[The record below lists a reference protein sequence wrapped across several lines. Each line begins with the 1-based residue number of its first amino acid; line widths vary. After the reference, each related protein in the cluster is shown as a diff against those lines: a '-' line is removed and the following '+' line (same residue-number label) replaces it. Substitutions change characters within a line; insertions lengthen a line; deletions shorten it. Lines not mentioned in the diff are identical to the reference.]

1 MANFSG
7 WLIATLKRWLIYI
20 IGGVVILAILGVG
33 AFYMAAPYL
42 NSFVKDEMTKHG
54 VKAEQSEVTV
64 AGNVNLKNVTLPVPD
79 GVSLKI
85 GAVSGRPP
93 VGFVPGSFTIYDI
106 DLKRDNIHV
115 VVPEM
120 TLNGITLKDKDTSI
134 ASNVLQALLRVGI
147 SSVNAPDIEVSLS
160 NPQGETEKLDIKGF
174 WLSSLK
180 AGNIGSVGIAGMST
194 NVGLPNSNTSELNN
208 LRLIGKS
215 NALQASD
222 IDLAYTYGILAGKV
236 KPDKIGRTIFG
247 PVELGDIA
255 IDVFEGTNRNAHFS
269 LNKFKTE
276 GLKMRPMEAVP
287 EDLARAYLEAK
298 KSGDEKGEK
307 AARNELLIT
316 LVSAITAIDAE
327 VEKADIDLPTVKASL
342 NSFQLQPREWKQAVP
357 ESLLVKLDGFSLN
370 TSEMP
375 QKSFELF
382 RNMGFNTLDLSGKL
396 DFSYNSGRQTL
407 SLNDLSFNADGIGS
421 GEMSATIINAG
432 SELFSGD
439 KQAMLDAANQIGIT
453 KADMR
458 YSDFGFIDKLF
469 TYLAQNLND
478 NKHDLKKELYDDFYV
493 VMTKS
498 PAMLLKDHEEAQ
510 KISSAFGAFA
520 KKPGTLKI
528 SIKAKDD
535 KGLTATD
542 LETALQNDLS
552 GALNKVDLVVKNE
565 N

>member
-1 MANFSG
+1 MANFGG

-20 IGGVVILAILGVG
+20 IGGVVILAILAVG

-42 NSFVKDEMTKHG
+42 NSFVKDEMVKHG
-54 VKAEQSEVTV
+54 VKADQSEVTV
-64 AGNVNLKNVTLPVPD
+64 AGNVNLKNVTLPVPE

-85 GAVSGRPP
+85 GAISGRPP
-93 VGFVPGSFTIYDI
+93 VGFVPGSFTIYNI
-106 DLKRDNIHV
+106 DLKRDNIHIE
-115 VVPEM
+115 VPEV

-134 ASNVLQALLRVGI
+134 ESNVLQALMRVDV
-147 SSVNAPDIEVSLS
+147 SSVNAPNIEVSLD
-160 NPQGETEKLDIKGF
+160 NPNGETEKLNVKGF

-180 AGNIGSVGIAGMST
+180 GGNIGSVGIEGMST
-194 NVGLPNSNTSELNN
+194 NVGLKNSDTNSTNG

-215 NALQASD
+215 NAMQADD
-222 IDLAYTYGILAGKV
+222 IDVGYAYSILAGKI
-236 KPDKIGRTIFG
+236 KPDKVGRTVFG

-269 LNKFKTE
+269 LDKFKTN
-276 GLKMRPMEAVP
+276 GLKMHPMEAVP
-287 EDLARAYLEAK
+287 ETLARAYLEAK
-298 KSGDEKGEK
+298 KSGDEKNEK
-307 AARNELLIT
+307 AARNALVVT
-316 LVSAITAIDAE
+316 LVSAITAIDAQ
-327 VEKADIDLPTVKASL
+327 VEKADIDLPKIKASL
-342 NSFQLQPREWKQAVP
+342 NSFQLLPREWNQPVP
-357 ESLLVKLDGFSLN
+357 ESLLVSLDGFSLN

-375 QKSFELF
+375 QKDFEMLK
-382 RNMGFNTLDLSGKL
+382 NMGFNTLDLSGKI
-396 DFSYNSGRQTL
+396 DFSYNSSRKIL
-407 SLNDLSFNADGIGS
+407 SLNDLSFTANGIGS
-421 GEMSATIINAG
+421 GQMSATIINAG
-432 SELFSGD
+432 SALFSGD
-439 KQAMLDAANQIGIT
+439 KEAAFDAANQIGIT

-478 NKHDLKKELYDDFYV
+478 SKHDLKQELYEDFYV

-528 SIKAKDD
+528 SLEAKDNQ
-535 KGLTATD
+535 GLTATD
-542 LETALQNDLS
+542 LETALQNDLAT
-552 GALNKVDLVVKNE
+552 ALNKVNLTVKNE

>member
-1 MANFSG
+1 MANFGG

-20 IGGVVILAILGVG
+20 IGGVVILAILAVG

-42 NSFVKDEMTKHG
+42 NSFVKDEMVKHG
-54 VKAEQSEVTV
+54 VKADQSEVTV
-64 AGNVNLKNVTLPVPD
+64 AGNVNLKNVTLPVPE

-85 GAVSGRPP
+85 GAISGRPP
-93 VGFVPGSFTIYDI
+93 VGFVPGSFTIYNI
-106 DLKRDNIHV
+106 DLKRDNIHIE
-115 VVPEM
+115 VPEV

-134 ASNVLQALLRVGI
+134 ESNVLQALMRVDV
-147 SSVNAPDIEVSLS
+147 SSVNAPNIEVSLD
-160 NPQGETEKLDIKGF
+160 NPNGETEKLNVKGF

-180 AGNIGSVGIAGMST
+180 GGNIGSVGIEGMTT
-194 NVGLPNSNTSELNN
+194 NVGLKNSDTNSTNG

-215 NALQASD
+215 NAMRADD
-222 IDLAYTYGILAGKV
+222 IDVGYAYSILAGKI
-236 KPDKIGRTIFG
+236 KPDKVGRTIFG

-269 LNKFKTE
+269 LDKFKTN
-276 GLKMRPMEAVP
+276 GLKMHPMEAVP
-287 EDLARAYLEAK
+287 ENLARAYLEAK
-298 KSGDEKGEK
+298 KSGDKKNEK
-307 AARNELLIT
+307 AARNALVVT
-316 LVSAITAIDAE
+316 LVSAITAIDAQ
-327 VEKADIDLPTVKASL
+327 VEKADIDLPKIKASL
-342 NSFQLQPREWKQAVP
+342 NSFQLLPREWNQPVP
-357 ESLLVKLDGFSLN
+357 ESLLVSLDGFSLN

-375 QKSFELF
+375 QKDFEMLK
-382 RNMGFNTLDLSGKL
+382 NMGFNTLDLSGKI
-396 DFSYNSGRQTL
+396 DFSYNSSRKIL
-407 SLNDLSFNADGIGS
+407 SLNDLSFTANGIGS
-421 GEMSATIINAG
+421 GQMSATIINAG
-432 SELFSGD
+432 SALFSGD
-439 KQAMLDAANQIGIT
+439 KEAALDAANQIGIT

-478 NKHDLKKELYDDFYV
+478 SKHDLKQELYEDFYV

-528 SIKAKDD
+528 SLEAKDNQ
-535 KGLTATD
+535 GLTATD
-542 LETALQNDLS
+542 LETALQNDLAT
-552 GALNKVDLVVKNE
+552 ALNKVNLTVKNE

>member
-1 MANFSG
+1 MANFGG

-20 IGGVVILAILGVG
+20 IGGVVILAILAVG

-42 NSFVKDEMTKHG
+42 NSFVKDEMVKHG
-54 VKAEQSEVTV
+54 VKADQSEVTV
-64 AGNVNLKNVTLPVPD
+64 AGNVNLKNVTLPVPE

-85 GAVSGRPP
+85 GAISGRPP
-93 VGFVPGSFTIYDI
+93 VGFVPGSFTIYNI
-106 DLKRDNIHV
+106 DLKRDNIHIE
-115 VVPEM
+115 VPEV

-134 ASNVLQALLRVGI
+134 ESNVLQALMRVDV
-147 SSVNAPDIEVSLS
+147 SSVNAPNIEVSLD
-160 NPQGETEKLDIKGF
+160 NPNGETEKLNVKGF

-180 AGNIGSVGIAGMST
+180 GGNIGSVGIEGMST
-194 NVGLPNSNTSELNN
+194 NVGLKNSDTNSTNG

-215 NALQASD
+215 NAMQADD
-222 IDLAYTYGILAGKV
+222 IDVGYAYSILAGKI
-236 KPDKIGRTIFG
+236 KPDKVGRTVFG

-269 LNKFKTE
+269 LDKFKTN
-276 GLKMRPMEAVP
+276 GLKMHPMEAVP
-287 EDLARAYLEAK
+287 ETLARAYLEAK
-298 KSGDEKGEK
+298 KSGDEKNEK
-307 AARNELLIT
+307 AARNALVVT
-316 LVSAITAIDAE
+316 LVSAITAIDAQ
-327 VEKADIDLPTVKASL
+327 VEKADIDLPKIKASL
-342 NSFQLQPREWKQAVP
+342 NSFQLLPREWNQPVP
-357 ESLLVKLDGFSLN
+357 ESLLVSLDGFSLN

-375 QKSFELF
+375 QKDFEMLK
-382 RNMGFNTLDLSGKL
+382 NMGFNTLDLSGKI
-396 DFSYNSGRQTL
+396 DFSYNSNRKIL
-407 SLNDLSFNADGIGS
+407 SLNDLSFTANGIGS
-421 GEMSATIINAG
+421 GQMSATIINAG
-432 SELFSGD
+432 SALFSGD
-439 KQAMLDAANQIGIT
+439 KEAALDAANQIGIT

-478 NKHDLKKELYDDFYV
+478 SKHDLKQELYEDFYV

-528 SIKAKDD
+528 SLEAKDNQ
-535 KGLTATD
+535 GLTATD
-542 LETALQNDLS
+542 LETALQNDLAT
-552 GALNKVDLVVKNE
+552 ALNKVNLTVKNE

>member
-120 TLNGITLKDKDTSI
+120 TLNGITLKEKDTSI

-439 KQAMLDAANQIGIT
+439 KQAMLDAANKIGIT

-469 TYLAQNLND
+469 TYLARNLND

-542 LETALQNDLS
+542 LETALQNDLA

>member
-1 MANFSG
+1 MANFGG

-20 IGGVVILAILGVG
+20 IGGVVILAILAVG

-42 NSFVKDEMTKHG
+42 NSFVKDEMVKHG
-54 VKAEQSEVTV
+54 VKADQSEVTV
-64 AGNVNLKNVTLPVPD
+64 AGNVNLKNVTFPVPE

-85 GAVSGRPP
+85 GAISGRPP
-93 VGFVPGSFTIYDI
+93 VGFVPGSFTIYNI

-115 VVPEM
+115 EVPEV

-134 ASNVLQALLRVGI
+134 ESNVLQALMRVDV
-147 SSVNAPDIEVSLS
+147 SSVSAPNIEVSLD
-160 NPQGETEKLDIKGF
+160 NPNGETEKLNVKGF

-180 AGNIGSVGIAGMST
+180 GGNIGSVGIEGMST
-194 NVGLPNSNTSELNN
+194 NVGLKNSDTNSTNG

-215 NALQASD
+215 NAMRADD
-222 IDLAYTYGILAGKV
+222 IDVGYAYSILAGKI
-236 KPDKIGRTIFG
+236 KPDKVGRTVFG

-269 LNKFKTE
+269 LDKFKTN
-276 GLKMRPMEAVP
+276 GLKMHPMEAVP
-287 EDLARAYLEAK
+287 ENLARAYLEAK
-298 KSGDEKGEK
+298 KSGDEKNEK
-307 AARNELLIT
+307 AARNALVVT
-316 LVSAITAIDAE
+316 LVSAITAIDAQ
-327 VEKADIDLPTVKASL
+327 VEKADIDLPKIKASL
-342 NSFQLQPREWKQAVP
+342 NSFQLLPREWNQPVP
-357 ESLLVKLDGFSLN
+357 ESLLVSLDGFSLN

-375 QKSFELF
+375 QKDFEMLK
-382 RNMGFNTLDLSGKL
+382 NMGFNTLDLSGKI
-396 DFSYNSGRQTL
+396 DFSYNSSRKIL
-407 SLNDLSFNADGIGS
+407 SLNDLSFTANGIGS
-421 GEMSATIINAG
+421 GQMSATIINAG
-432 SELFSGD
+432 SALFSGD
-439 KQAMLDAANQIGIT
+439 KEAALDAANQIGIT

-478 NKHDLKKELYDDFYV
+478 SKHDLKQELYEDFYV

-528 SIKAKDD
+528 SLEAKDNQ
-535 KGLTATD
+535 GLTATD
-542 LETALQNDLS
+542 LETALQNDLAT
-552 GALNKVDLVVKNE
+552 ALNKVNLTVKNE

>member
-1 MANFSG
+1 MANFGG

-20 IGGVVILAILGVG
+20 IGGVVILAILAVG

-42 NSFVKDEMTKHG
+42 NSFVKDEMVKHG
-54 VKAEQSEVTV
+54 VKADQSEVTV
-64 AGNVNLKNVTLPVPD
+64 AGNVNLKNVTLPVPE

-85 GAVSGRPP
+85 GAISGRPP
-93 VGFVPGSFTIYDI
+93 VGFVPGSFTIYNI
-106 DLKRDNIHV
+106 DLKRDNIHIE
-115 VVPEM
+115 VPEV

-134 ASNVLQALLRVGI
+134 ESNVLQALMRVDV
-147 SSVNAPDIEVSLS
+147 SSVNAPNIEVSLD
-160 NPQGETEKLDIKGF
+160 NPNGETEKLNVKGF

-180 AGNIGSVGIAGMST
+180 GGNIGSVGIEGMTT
-194 NVGLPNSNTSELNN
+194 NVGLKNSDTNSTNG

-215 NALQASD
+215 NAMRAD
-222 IDLAYTYGILAGKV
+222 DVDVGYAYSILAGKI
-236 KPDKIGRTIFG
+236 KPDKVGRTVFG

-269 LNKFKTE
+269 LDKFKTN
-276 GLKMRPMEAVP
+276 GLKMHPMEAVP
-287 EDLARAYLEAK
+287 ENLARAYLEAK
-298 KSGDEKGEK
+298 KSGDEKNEK
-307 AARNELLIT
+307 AARNALVVT
-316 LVSAITAIDAE
+316 LVSAITAIDAQ
-327 VEKADIDLPTVKASL
+327 VEKADIDLPKIKASL
-342 NSFQLQPREWKQAVP
+342 NSFQLLPREWNQPVP
-357 ESLLVKLDGFSLN
+357 ESLLVSLDGFSLN

-375 QKSFELF
+375 QKDFEMLK
-382 RNMGFNTLDLSGKL
+382 NMGFNTLDLSGKI
-396 DFSYNSGRQTL
+396 DFSYNSSRKIL
-407 SLNDLSFNADGIGS
+407 SLNDLSFTANGIGS
-421 GEMSATIINAG
+421 GQMSATIINAG
-432 SELFSGD
+432 SALFSGD
-439 KQAMLDAANQIGIT
+439 KEAALDAANQIGIT

-478 NKHDLKKELYDDFYV
+478 SKHDLKQELYEDFYV

-528 SIKAKDD
+528 SLEAKDNQ
-535 KGLTATD
+535 GLTATD
-542 LETALQNDLS
+542 LETALQNDLAT
-552 GALNKVDLVVKNE
+552 ALNKVNLTVKNE

>member
-1 MANFSG
+1 MANFGG

-20 IGGVVILAILGVG
+20 IGGVVILAILAVG

-42 NSFVKDEMTKHG
+42 NSFVKDEMVKHG
-54 VKAEQSEVTV
+54 VKADQSEVTV
-64 AGNVNLKNVTLPVPD
+64 AGNVNLKNVTLPVPE

-85 GAVSGRPP
+85 GAISGRPP
-93 VGFVPGSFTIYDI
+93 VGFVPGSFTIYNI
-106 DLKRDNIHV
+106 DLKRDNIHIE
-115 VVPEM
+115 VPEV

-134 ASNVLQALLRVGI
+134 ESNVLQALMRVDV
-147 SSVNAPDIEVSLS
+147 SSVNAPNIEVSLD
-160 NPQGETEKLDIKGF
+160 NPNGETEKLNVKGF

-180 AGNIGSVGIAGMST
+180 GGNIGSVGIEGMTT
-194 NVGLPNSNTSELNN
+194 NVGLKNSDTNSTNG

-215 NALQASD
+215 NAMRADD
-222 IDLAYTYGILAGKV
+222 IDVGYAYSILAGKI
-236 KPDKIGRTIFG
+236 KPDKVGRTVFG

-269 LNKFKTE
+269 LDKFKTN
-276 GLKMRPMEAVP
+276 GLKMHPMEAVP
-287 EDLARAYLEAK
+287 ENLARAYLEAK
-298 KSGDEKGEK
+298 KSGDERNEK
-307 AARNELLIT
+307 AARNALVVT
-316 LVSAITAIDAE
+316 LVSAITAIDAQ
-327 VEKADIDLPTVKASL
+327 VEKADIDLPKIKASL
-342 NSFQLQPREWKQAVP
+342 NSFQLLPREWNQPVP
-357 ESLLVKLDGFSLN
+357 ESLLVSLDGFSLN

-375 QKSFELF
+375 QKDFEMLK
-382 RNMGFNTLDLSGKL
+382 NMGFNTLDLSGKI
-396 DFSYNSGRQTL
+396 DFSYNSSRKIL
-407 SLNDLSFNADGIGS
+407 SLNDLSFTANGIGS
-421 GEMSATIINAG
+421 GQMSATIINAG
-432 SELFSGD
+432 SALFSGD
-439 KQAMLDAANQIGIT
+439 KEAALDAANQIGIT

-478 NKHDLKKELYDDFYV
+478 SKHDLKQELYEDFYV

-528 SIKAKDD
+528 SLEAKDNQ
-535 KGLTATD
+535 GLTATD
-542 LETALQNDLS
+542 LETALQNDLAT
-552 GALNKVDLVVKNE
+552 ALNKVNLTVKNE

>member
-1 MANFSG
+1 MANFGG

-20 IGGVVILAILGVG
+20 IGGVVILAILAVG

-42 NSFVKDEMTKHG
+42 NSFVKDEMVKHG
-54 VKAEQSEVTV
+54 VKADQSEVTV
-64 AGNVNLKNVTLPVPD
+64 AGNVNLKNVTLPVPE

-85 GAVSGRPP
+85 GAISGRPP
-93 VGFVPGSFTIYDI
+93 VGFVPGSFTIYNI
-106 DLKRDNIHV
+106 DLKRDNIHIE
-115 VVPEM
+115 VPEV

-134 ASNVLQALLRVGI
+134 ESNVLQALMRVDV
-147 SSVNAPDIEVSLS
+147 SSVNAPNIEVSLD
-160 NPQGETEKLDIKGF
+160 NPNGETEKLNVKGF

-180 AGNIGSVGIAGMST
+180 GGNIGSVGIDGMTT
-194 NVGLPNSNTSELNN
+194 NVGLKNSDTNSTNG

-215 NALQASD
+215 NAMRADD
-222 IDLAYTYGILAGKV
+222 IDVGYAYSILAGKI
-236 KPDKIGRTIFG
+236 KPDKVGRTVFG

-269 LNKFKTE
+269 LDKFKTN
-276 GLKMRPMEAVP
+276 GLKMHPMETVP
-287 EDLARAYLEAK
+287 ENLARAYLEAK
-298 KSGDEKGEK
+298 KSGDEKNEK
-307 AARNELLIT
+307 AARNALVVT
-316 LVSAITAIDAE
+316 LVSAITAIDAQ
-327 VEKADIDLPTVKASL
+327 VEKADIDLPKIKASL
-342 NSFQLQPREWKQAVP
+342 NSFQLLPREWNQPVP
-357 ESLLVKLDGFSLN
+357 ESLLVSLDGFSLN

-375 QKSFELF
+375 QKDFEMLK
-382 RNMGFNTLDLSGKL
+382 NMGFNTLDLSGKI
-396 DFSYNSGRQTL
+396 DFSYNSSRKIL
-407 SLNDLSFNADGIGS
+407 SLNDLSFTANGIGS
-421 GEMSATIINAG
+421 GQMSATIINAG
-432 SELFSGD
+432 SALFSGD
-439 KQAMLDAANQIGIT
+439 KEAALDAANQIGIT

-478 NKHDLKKELYDDFYV
+478 SKHDLKQELYEDFYV

-528 SIKAKDD
+528 SLEAKDNQ
-535 KGLTATD
+535 GLTATD
-542 LETALQNDLS
+542 LETALQNDLAT
-552 GALNKVDLVVKNE
+552 ALNKVNLTVKNE

>member
-1 MANFSG
+1 MANFGG

-20 IGGVVILAILGVG
+20 IGGVVILAILAVG

-42 NSFVKDEMTKHG
+42 NSFVKDEMVKHG
-54 VKAEQSEVTV
+54 VKADQSEVTV
-64 AGNVNLKNVTLPVPD
+64 AGNVNLKNVTLPVPQ

-85 GAVSGRPP
+85 GAISGRPP
-93 VGFVPGSFTIYDI
+93 VGFVPGSFTIYNI
-106 DLKRDNIHV
+106 DLKRDNIHIE
-115 VVPEM
+115 VPEV

-134 ASNVLQALLRVGI
+134 ESNVLQALMRVDV
-147 SSVNAPDIEVSLS
+147 SSVNAPNIEVSLD
-160 NPQGETEKLDIKGF
+160 NPNGETKKLNVKGF

-180 AGNIGSVGIAGMST
+180 GGNIGSVGIEGMTT
-194 NVGLPNSNTSELNN
+194 NVGLKNSDTNSTNG

-215 NALQASD
+215 NAMRADD
-222 IDLAYTYGILAGKV
+222 IDVGYAYSILAGKI
-236 KPDKIGRTIFG
+236 KPDKVGRTVFG

-269 LNKFKTE
+269 LDKFKTN
-276 GLKMRPMEAVP
+276 GLKMHPMEAVP
-287 EDLARAYLEAK
+287 ENLARAYLEAK
-298 KSGDEKGEK
+298 KSGDEKNEK
-307 AARNELLIT
+307 AARNALVVT
-316 LVSAITAIDAE
+316 LVSAITAIDAQ
-327 VEKADIDLPTVKASL
+327 VEKADIDLPKIKASL
-342 NSFQLQPREWKQAVP
+342 NSFQLLPREWNQPVP
-357 ESLLVKLDGFSLN
+357 ESLLVSLDGFSLN

-375 QKSFELF
+375 QKDFEMLK
-382 RNMGFNTLDLSGKL
+382 NMGFNTLDLSGKI
-396 DFSYNSGRQTL
+396 DFSYNSSRKIL
-407 SLNDLSFNADGIGS
+407 SLNDLSFTANGIGS
-421 GEMSATIINAG
+421 GQMSATIINAG
-432 SELFSGD
+432 SALFSGD
-439 KQAMLDAANQIGIT
+439 KEAALDAANQIGIT

-478 NKHDLKKELYDDFYV
+478 SKHDLKQELYEDFYV

-528 SIKAKDD
+528 SLEAKDNQ
-535 KGLTATD
+535 GLTATD
-542 LETALQNDLS
+542 LETALQNDLAT
-552 GALNKVDLVVKNE
+552 ALNKVNLTVKNE

>member
-1 MANFSG
+1 MANFGG

-20 IGGVVILAILGVG
+20 IGGVVILAILAVG

-42 NSFVKDEMTKHG
+42 NSFVKDEMVKHG
-54 VKAEQSEVTV
+54 VKADQSEVTV
-64 AGNVNLKNVTLPVPD
+64 AGNVNLKNVTLPVPE

-85 GAVSGRPP
+85 GAISGRPP
-93 VGFVPGSFTIYDI
+93 VGFVPGSFTIYNI
-106 DLKRDNIHV
+106 DLKRDNIHIE
-115 VVPEM
+115 VPEV

-134 ASNVLQALLRVGI
+134 ESNVLQALMRVDV
-147 SSVNAPDIEVSLS
+147 SSVNAPNIEVSLD
-160 NPQGETEKLDIKGF
+160 NPNGETEKLNVKGF

-180 AGNIGSVGIAGMST
+180 GGNIGSVGIEGMTT
-194 NVGLPNSNTSELNN
+194 NVGLKNSDTNSTNG

-215 NALQASD
+215 NAMRADD
-222 IDLAYTYGILAGKV
+222 IDVGYAYSILAGKI
-236 KPDKIGRTIFG
+236 KPDKVGRTVFG

-269 LNKFKTE
+269 LDKFKTN
-276 GLKMRPMEAVP
+276 GLKMHPMEAVP
-287 EDLARAYLEAK
+287 ENLARAYLEAK
-298 KSGDEKGEK
+298 KSGDEKNEK
-307 AARNELLIT
+307 AARNALVVT
-316 LVSAITAIDAE
+316 LVSAITAIDAQ
-327 VEKADIDLPTVKASL
+327 VEKADIDLPKIKASL
-342 NSFQLQPREWKQAVP
+342 NSFQLLPREWNQPVP
-357 ESLLVKLDGFSLN
+357 ESLLVSLDGFSLN

-375 QKSFELF
+375 QKDFEMLK
-382 RNMGFNTLDLSGKL
+382 NMGFNTLDLSGKI
-396 DFSYNSGRQTL
+396 DFSYNSSRKIL
-407 SLNDLSFNADGIGS
+407 SLNDLSFTANGIGS
-421 GEMSATIINAG
+421 GQMSATIINAG
-432 SELFSGD
+432 SALFSGD
-439 KQAMLDAANQIGIT
+439 KEAAFDAANQIGIT

-478 NKHDLKKELYDDFYV
+478 SKHDLKQELYEDFYV

-528 SIKAKDD
+528 SLEAKDNQ
-535 KGLTATD
+535 GLTATD
-542 LETALQNDLS
+542 LETALQNDLAT
-552 GALNKVDLVVKNE
+552 ALNKVNLTVKNE

>member
-1 MANFSG
+1 MANFGG

-20 IGGVVILAILGVG
+20 IGGVVILAILAVG

-42 NSFVKDEMTKHG
+42 NSFVKDEMVKHG
-54 VKAEQSEVTV
+54 VKADQSEVTV
-64 AGNVNLKNVTLPVPD
+64 AGNVNLKNVTLPVPE

-85 GAVSGRPP
+85 GAISGRPP
-93 VGFVPGSFTIYDI
+93 VGFVPGSFTIYNI
-106 DLKRDNIHV
+106 DLKRDNIHIE
-115 VVPEM
+115 VPEV

-134 ASNVLQALLRVGI
+134 ESNVLQALMRVDV
-147 SSVNAPDIEVSLS
+147 SSVNAPNIEVSLD
-160 NPQGETEKLDIKGF
+160 NPNGETEKLNVKGF

-180 AGNIGSVGIAGMST
+180 GGNIGSVGIEGMTT
-194 NVGLPNSNTSELNN
+194 NVGLKNSDTNSTNG

-215 NALQASD
+215 NAMRADD
-222 IDLAYTYGILAGKV
+222 IDVGYAYSILAGKI
-236 KPDKIGRTIFG
+236 KPDKVGRTVFG

-269 LNKFKTE
+269 LDKFKTN
-276 GLKMRPMEAVP
+276 GLKMHPMEAVP
-287 EDLARAYLEAK
+287 ENLARAYLEAK
-298 KSGDEKGEK
+298 KSGDEKNEK
-307 AARNELLIT
+307 AARNALVVT
-316 LVSAITAIDAE
+316 LVSAITAIDAQ
-327 VEKADIDLPTVKASL
+327 VEKADIDLPKIKASL
-342 NSFQLQPREWKQAVP
+342 NSFQLLPREWNQPVP
-357 ESLLVKLDGFSLN
+357 ESLLVSLDGFSLN

-375 QKSFELF
+375 QKDFEMLK
-382 RNMGFNTLDLSGKL
+382 NMGFNTLDLSGKI
-396 DFSYNSGRQTL
+396 DFSYNSSRKIL
-407 SLNDLSFNADGIGS
+407 SLNDLSFTANGIGA
-421 GEMSATIINAG
+421 GQMSATIINAG
-432 SELFSGD
+432 SALFSGD
-439 KQAMLDAANQIGIT
+439 KEAAFDAANQIGIT

-478 NKHDLKKELYDDFYV
+478 SKHDLKQELYEDFYV

-528 SIKAKDD
+528 SLEAKDNQ
-535 KGLTATD
+535 GLTATD
-542 LETALQNDLS
+542 LETALQNDLAT
-552 GALNKVDLVVKNE
+552 ALNKVNLTVKNE

>member
-1 MANFSG
+1 MANFGG

-20 IGGVVILAILGVG
+20 IGGLVILAILAVG

-42 NSFVKDEMTKHG
+42 NSFIKDEMVKHG
-54 VKAEQSEVTV
+54 VKADQSEVTV
-64 AGNVNLKNVTLPVPD
+64 AGNVNLKNVTLPVPE

-85 GAVSGRPP
+85 GAISGRPP
-93 VGFVPGSFTIYDI
+93 VGFVPGSFTIYNI

-115 VVPEM
+115 EVPEV

-134 ASNVLQALLRVGI
+134 ESNVLQALMRVDV
-147 SSVNAPDIEVSLS
+147 SSVSAPNIEVSLD
-160 NPQGETEKLDIKGF
+160 NPNGETEKLNVKGF

-180 AGNIGSVGIAGMST
+180 AGNIGSVGIEGMST
-194 NVGLPNSNTSELNN
+194 NVGLKNSDTNSSNG

-215 NALQASD
+215 NAMRADD
-222 IDLAYTYGILAGKV
+222 IDVGYAYSILAGKI
-236 KPDKIGRTIFG
+236 KPDKVGRTVFG

-269 LNKFKTE
+269 LDKFKTN
-276 GLKMRPMEAVP
+276 GLKMHPMEAVP
-287 EDLARAYLEAK
+287 ENLARAYLEAK
-298 KSGDEKGEK
+298 KSGDEKNEK
-307 AARNELLIT
+307 AARNALVVT
-316 LVSAITAIDAE
+316 LVSAITAIDAQ
-327 VEKADIDLPTVKASL
+327 VEKADIDLPKIKASL
-342 NSFQLQPREWKQAVP
+342 NSFQLLPREWNQPVP
-357 ESLLVKLDGFSLN
+357 ESLLVSLDGFSLN

-375 QKSFELF
+375 QKDFEMLK
-382 RNMGFNTLDLSGKL
+382 NMGFNTLDLSGKI
-396 DFSYNSGRQTL
+396 DFSYNSSRKIL
-407 SLNDLSFNADGIGS
+407 SLNDLSFTANGIGS
-421 GEMSATIINAG
+421 GQMSATIINAG
-432 SELFSGD
+432 SALFSGD
-439 KQAMLDAANQIGIT
+439 KEAALDAANQIGIT

-478 NKHDLKKELYDDFYV
+478 SKHDLKQELYEDFYV

-498 PAMLLKDHEEAQ
+498 PAMLLKDHDEAQ

-528 SIKAKDD
+528 SLEAKDD

-542 LETALQNDLS
+542 LETALQNDLAT
-552 GALNKVDLVVKNE
+552 ALNKVNLTVKNE

>member
-1 MANFSG
+1 MANFGG

-20 IGGVVILAILGVG
+20 IGGVVILAILAVG

-42 NSFVKDEMTKHG
+42 NSFVKDEMVKHG
-54 VKAEQSEVTV
+54 VKADQSEVTV
-64 AGNVNLKNVTLPVPD
+64 AGNVNLKNVTFPVPE

-85 GAVSGRPP
+85 GAISGRPP
-93 VGFVPGSFTIYDI
+93 VGFVPGSFTIYNI
-106 DLKRDNIHV
+106 DLKRDNIHIE
-115 VVPEM
+115 VPEV

-134 ASNVLQALLRVGI
+134 ESNVLQALMRVDV
-147 SSVNAPDIEVSLS
+147 SSVNAPNIEVSLD
-160 NPQGETEKLDIKGF
+160 NPNGETEKLNVKGF

-180 AGNIGSVGIAGMST
+180 GGNIGSVGIEGMST
-194 NVGLPNSNTSELNN
+194 NVGLKNSYTNSTNG

-215 NALQASD
+215 NAMRADD
-222 IDLAYTYGILAGKV
+222 IDVGYAYSILAGKI
-236 KPDKIGRTIFG
+236 KPDKVGRTVFG

-269 LNKFKTE
+269 LDKFKTN
-276 GLKMRPMEAVP
+276 GLKMHPMEAVP
-287 EDLARAYLEAK
+287 ENLARAYLEAK
-298 KSGDEKGEK
+298 KSGDEKNEK
-307 AARNELLIT
+307 AARNALVVT
-316 LVSAITAIDAE
+316 LVSAITAIDAQ
-327 VEKADIDLPTVKASL
+327 VEKADIDLPKIKASL
-342 NSFQLQPREWKQAVP
+342 NSFQLLPREWNQPVP
-357 ESLLVKLDGFSLN
+357 ESLLVSLDGFSLN

-375 QKSFELF
+375 QKDFEMLK
-382 RNMGFNTLDLSGKL
+382 NMGFNTLDLSGKI
-396 DFSYNSGRQTL
+396 DFSYNSSRKIL
-407 SLNDLSFNADGIGS
+407 SLNDLSFTANGIGS
-421 GEMSATIINAG
+421 GQMSATIINAG
-432 SELFSGD
+432 SALFSGD
-439 KQAMLDAANQIGIT
+439 KEAALDAANQIGIT

-478 NKHDLKKELYDDFYV
+478 SKHDLKQELYEDFYV

-528 SIKAKDD
+528 SLEAKDNQ
-535 KGLTATD
+535 GLTATD
-542 LETALQNDLS
+542 LETALQNDLAT
-552 GALNKVDLVVKNE
+552 ALNKVNLTVKNE

>member
-20 IGGVVILAILGVG
+20 IGGVVILAIIGVG

-222 IDLAYTYGILAGKV
+222 IDLAYAYGILAGKV

-382 RNMGFNTLDLSGKL
+382 RNMGFKTLDLSGKL

-439 KQAMLDAANQIGIT
+439 KQAMLDAANKIGIT

-469 TYLAQNLND
+469 TYLARNLND

-498 PAMLLKDHEEAQ
+498 PEMLLKDHEEAQ

-542 LETALQNDLS
+542 LETALQNDLA

>member
-1 MANFSG
+1 MANFGG

-20 IGGVVILAILGVG
+20 IGGVVILAILAVG

-42 NSFVKDEMTKHG
+42 NSFVKDEMVKHG
-54 VKAEQSEVTV
+54 VKADQSEVTV
-64 AGNVNLKNVTLPVPD
+64 AGNVNLKNVTFPVPE

-85 GAVSGRPP
+85 GAISGRPP
-93 VGFVPGSFTIYDI
+93 VGFVPGSFTIYNI
-106 DLKRDNIHV
+106 DLKRDNIHIE
-115 VVPEM
+115 VPEV

-134 ASNVLQALLRVGI
+134 ESNVLQALMRVDV
-147 SSVNAPDIEVSLS
+147 SSVNAPNIEVSLD
-160 NPQGETEKLDIKGF
+160 NPNGETEKLNVKGF

-180 AGNIGSVGIAGMST
+180 GGNIGSVGIEGMST
-194 NVGLPNSNTSELNN
+194 NVGLKNSDTNSTNG

-215 NALQASD
+215 NAMRADD
-222 IDLAYTYGILAGKV
+222 IDVGYAYSILAGKI
-236 KPDKIGRTIFG
+236 KPDKVGRTVFG

-269 LNKFKTE
+269 LDKFKTN
-276 GLKMRPMEAVP
+276 GLKMHPMEAVP
-287 EDLARAYLEAK
+287 ENLVRAYLEAK
-298 KSGDEKGEK
+298 KSGDEKNEK
-307 AARNELLIT
+307 AARNALVVT
-316 LVSAITAIDAE
+316 LVSAITAIDAQ
-327 VEKADIDLPTVKASL
+327 VEKADIDLPKIKASL
-342 NSFQLQPREWKQAVP
+342 NSFQLLPREWNQPVP
-357 ESLLVKLDGFSLN
+357 ESLLVSLDGFSLN

-375 QKSFELF
+375 QKDFEMLK
-382 RNMGFNTLDLSGKL
+382 NMGFNTLDLSGKI
-396 DFSYNSGRQTL
+396 DFSYNSSRKIL
-407 SLNDLSFNADGIGS
+407 SLNDLSFTANGIGS
-421 GEMSATIINAG
+421 GQMSATIINAG
-432 SELFSGD
+432 SALFSGD
-439 KQAMLDAANQIGIT
+439 KEAALDAANQIGIT

-478 NKHDLKKELYDDFYV
+478 SKHDLKQELYEDFYV

-510 KISSAFGAFA
+510 KISAAFGAFA

-542 LETALQNDLS
+542 LETALQNDLA

>member
-1 MANFSG
+1 MANFGG

-20 IGGVVILAILGVG
+20 IGGVVILAILAVG

-42 NSFVKDEMTKHG
+42 NSFVKDEMVKHG
-54 VKAEQSEVTV
+54 VKADQSEVTV
-64 AGNVNLKNVTLPVPD
+64 AGNVNLKNVTLPVPE

-85 GAVSGRPP
+85 GAISGRPP
-93 VGFVPGSFTIYDI
+93 VGFVPGSFTIYNI
-106 DLKRDNIHV
+106 DLKRDNIHIE
-115 VVPEM
+115 VPEV

-134 ASNVLQALLRVGI
+134 ESNVLQALMRVDV
-147 SSVNAPDIEVSLS
+147 SSVNAPNIEVSLD
-160 NPQGETEKLDIKGF
+160 NPNGETEKLNVKGF

-180 AGNIGSVGIAGMST
+180 GGNIGSVGIEGMTT
-194 NVGLPNSNTSELNN
+194 NVGLKNSDTNSTNG

-215 NALQASD
+215 NAMRADD
-222 IDLAYTYGILAGKV
+222 IDVGYAYSILAGKI
-236 KPDKIGRTIFG
+236 KPDKVGRTVFG

-269 LNKFKTE
+269 LDKFKTN
-276 GLKMRPMEAVP
+276 GLKMHPMEAVP
-287 EDLARAYLEAK
+287 ENLARAYLEAK
-298 KSGDEKGEK
+298 KSGDEKNEK
-307 AARNELLIT
+307 AARNALVVT
-316 LVSAITAIDAE
+316 LVSAITAIDAQ
-327 VEKADIDLPTVKASL
+327 VEKADIDLPKIKASL
-342 NSFQLQPREWKQAVP
+342 NSFQLLPREWNQPVP
-357 ESLLVKLDGFSLN
+357 ESLLVSLDGFSLN

-375 QKSFELF
+375 QKDFEMLK
-382 RNMGFNTLDLSGKL
+382 NMGFTTLDLSGKI
-396 DFSYNSGRQTL
+396 DFSYNSSRKIL
-407 SLNDLSFNADGIGS
+407 SLNDLSFTANGIGS
-421 GEMSATIINAG
+421 GQMSATIINAG
-432 SELFSGD
+432 SALFSGD
-439 KQAMLDAANQIGIT
+439 KEAALDAANQIGIT

-478 NKHDLKKELYDDFYV
+478 SKHDLKQELYEDFYV

-528 SIKAKDD
+528 SLEAKDNQ
-535 KGLTATD
+535 GLTATD
-542 LETALQNDLS
+542 LETALQNDLAT
-552 GALNKVDLVVKNE
+552 ALNKVNLTVKNE

>member
-1 MANFSG
+1 MANFGG

-20 IGGVVILAILGVG
+20 IGGVVILAILAVG

-42 NSFVKDEMTKHG
+42 NSFVKDEMVKHG
-54 VKAEQSEVTV
+54 VKADQSEVTV
-64 AGNVNLKNVTLPVPD
+64 AGNVNLKNVTLPVPE

-85 GAVSGRPP
+85 GAISGRPP
-93 VGFVPGSFTIYDI
+93 VGFVPGSFTIYNI
-106 DLKRDNIHV
+106 DLKRDNIHIE
-115 VVPEM
+115 VPEV

-134 ASNVLQALLRVGI
+134 ESNVLQALMRVDV
-147 SSVNAPDIEVSLS
+147 SSVNAPNIEVSLD
-160 NPQGETEKLDIKGF
+160 NPNGETEKLNVKGF

-180 AGNIGSVGIAGMST
+180 GGNIGSVGIDGMTT
-194 NVGLPNSNTSELNN
+194 NVGLKNSDTNSTNG

-215 NALQASD
+215 NAMRADD
-222 IDLAYTYGILAGKV
+222 IDVGYAYSILAGKI
-236 KPDKIGRTIFG
+236 KPDKVGRTVFG

-269 LNKFKTE
+269 LDKFKTN
-276 GLKMRPMEAVP
+276 GLKMHPMEAVP
-287 EDLARAYLEAK
+287 ENLARAYLEAK
-298 KSGDEKGEK
+298 KSGDERNEK
-307 AARNELLIT
+307 AARNALVVT
-316 LVSAITAIDAE
+316 LVSAITAIDAQ
-327 VEKADIDLPTVKASL
+327 VEKADIDLPKIKASL
-342 NSFQLQPREWKQAVP
+342 NSFQLLPREWNQPVP
-357 ESLLVKLDGFSLN
+357 ESLLVSLDGFSLN

-375 QKSFELF
+375 QKDFEMLK
-382 RNMGFNTLDLSGKL
+382 NMGFNTLDLSGKI
-396 DFSYNSGRQTL
+396 DFSYNSSRKIL
-407 SLNDLSFNADGIGS
+407 SLNDLSFTANGIGS
-421 GEMSATIINAG
+421 GQMSATIINAG
-432 SELFSGD
+432 SALFSGD
-439 KQAMLDAANQIGIT
+439 KEAALDAANQIGIT

-478 NKHDLKKELYDDFYV
+478 SKHDLKQELYEDFYV

-528 SIKAKDD
+528 SLEAKDNQ
-535 KGLTATD
+535 GLTATD
-542 LETALQNDLS
+542 LETALQNDLAT
-552 GALNKVDLVVKNE
+552 ALNKVNLTVKNE

>member
-1 MANFSG
+1 MANFGG

-20 IGGVVILAILGVG
+20 IGGVVILAILAVG

-42 NSFVKDEMTKHG
+42 NSFVKDEMVKHG
-54 VKAEQSEVTV
+54 VKADQSEVTV
-64 AGNVNLKNVTLPVPD
+64 AGNVNLKNVTLPVPE

-85 GAVSGRPP
+85 GAISGRPP
-93 VGFVPGSFTIYDI
+93 VGFVPGSFTIYNI
-106 DLKRDNIHV
+106 DLKRDNIHIE
-115 VVPEM
+115 VPEV

-134 ASNVLQALLRVGI
+134 ESNVLQALMRVDV
-147 SSVNAPDIEVSLS
+147 SSVNAPNIEVSLD
-160 NPQGETEKLDIKGF
+160 NPNGETEKLNVKGF

-180 AGNIGSVGIAGMST
+180 GGNIGSVGIEGMST
-194 NVGLPNSNTSELNN
+194 NVGLKNSDTNSTNG

-215 NALQASD
+215 NAMRADD
-222 IDLAYTYGILAGKV
+222 IDVGYAYSILAGKI
-236 KPDKIGRTIFG
+236 KPDKVGRTVFG

-269 LNKFKTE
+269 LDKFKTN
-276 GLKMRPMEAVP
+276 GLKMHPMEAVP
-287 EDLARAYLEAK
+287 ENLARAYLEAK
-298 KSGDEKGEK
+298 KSGDEKNEK
-307 AARNELLIT
+307 AARNALVVT
-316 LVSAITAIDAE
+316 LVSAITAIDAQ
-327 VEKADIDLPTVKASL
+327 VEKADIDLPKIKASL
-342 NSFQLQPREWKQAVP
+342 NSFQLLPREWNQPVP
-357 ESLLVKLDGFSLN
+357 ESLLVSLDGFSLN

-375 QKSFELF
+375 QKDFEMLK
-382 RNMGFNTLDLSGKL
+382 NMGFNTLDLSGKI
-396 DFSYNSGRQTL
+396 DFSYNSSRKIL
-407 SLNDLSFNADGIGS
+407 SLNNLSFTANGIGS
-421 GEMSATIINAG
+421 GQMSATIINAG
-432 SELFSGD
+432 SALFSGD
-439 KQAMLDAANQIGIT
+439 KEAALDAANQIGIT

-478 NKHDLKKELYDDFYV
+478 SKHDLKQELYEDFYV

-528 SIKAKDD
+528 SLEAKDNQ
-535 KGLTATD
+535 GLTATD
-542 LETALQNDLS
+542 LETALQNDLAT
-552 GALNKVDLVVKNE
+552 ALNKVNLTVKNE

>member
-20 IGGVVILAILGVG
+20 IGGVVILAIIGVG

-120 TLNGITLKDKDTSI
+120 TLNGVTLKDKDTSI

-180 AGNIGSVGIAGMST
+180 AGNIGSIGIAGMST

-287 EDLARAYLEAK
+287 EDLARSYLEAK

-439 KQAMLDAANQIGIT
+439 KQAMLDAANKIGIT

-469 TYLAQNLND
+469 TYLARNLND

-498 PAMLLKDHEEAQ
+498 PEMLLKDHEEAQ

>member
-287 EDLARAYLEAK
+287 EDLARSYLEAK

-439 KQAMLDAANQIGIT
+439 KQAMLDAANKIGIT

>member
-1 MANFSG
+1 MANFGG

-20 IGGVVILAILGVG
+20 IGGVVILAILAVG

-42 NSFVKDEMTKHG
+42 NSFVKDEMVKHG
-54 VKAEQSEVTV
+54 VKADQSEVTV
-64 AGNVNLKNVTLPVPD
+64 AGNVNLKNVTLPVPE

-85 GAVSGRPP
+85 GAISGRPP
-93 VGFVPGSFTIYDI
+93 VGFVPGSFTIYNI
-106 DLKRDNIHV
+106 DLKRDNIHIE
-115 VVPEM
+115 VPEV

-134 ASNVLQALLRVGI
+134 ESNVLQALMRVDV
-147 SSVNAPDIEVSLS
+147 SSVNAPNIEVSLD
-160 NPQGETEKLDIKGF
+160 NPNGETEKLNVKGF

-180 AGNIGSVGIAGMST
+180 GGNIGSVGIEGMTT
-194 NVGLPNSNTSELNN
+194 NVGLKNSDTNSTNG

-215 NALQASD
+215 NAMRADD
-222 IDLAYTYGILAGKV
+222 IDVGYAYSILAGKI
-236 KPDKIGRTIFG
+236 KPDKVGRTIFG

-269 LNKFKTE
+269 LDKFKTN
-276 GLKMRPMEAVP
+276 GLKMHPMEAVP
-287 EDLARAYLEAK
+287 ENLARAYLEAK
-298 KSGDEKGEK
+298 KSGDEKNEK
-307 AARNELLIT
+307 AARNALVVT
-316 LVSAITAIDAE
+316 LVSAITAIDAQ
-327 VEKADIDLPTVKASL
+327 VEKADIDLPKIKASL
-342 NSFQLQPREWKQAVP
+342 NSFQLLPREWNQPVP
-357 ESLLVKLDGFSLN
+357 ESLLVSLDGFSLN

-375 QKSFELF
+375 QKDFEMLK
-382 RNMGFNTLDLSGKL
+382 NMGFTTLDLSGKI
-396 DFSYNSGRQTL
+396 DFSYNSSRKIL
-407 SLNDLSFNADGIGS
+407 SLNDLSFTANGIGS
-421 GEMSATIINAG
+421 GQMSATIINAG
-432 SELFSGD
+432 SALFSGD
-439 KQAMLDAANQIGIT
+439 KEAALDAANQIGIT

-478 NKHDLKKELYDDFYV
+478 SKHDLKQELYEDFYV

-528 SIKAKDD
+528 SLEAKDNQ
-535 KGLTATD
+535 GLTATD
-542 LETALQNDLS
+542 LETALQNDLAT
-552 GALNKVDLVVKNE
+552 ALNKVNLTVKNE

>member
-120 TLNGITLKDKDTSI
+120 TLNGITLKEKDTSI
-134 ASNVLQALLRVGI
+134 ASNVLQALLRIGI

-287 EDLARAYLEAK
+287 EDLARSYLEAK

-439 KQAMLDAANQIGIT
+439 KQAMLDAANKIGIT

-469 TYLAQNLND
+469 TYLARNLND

-498 PAMLLKDHEEAQ
+498 PEMLLKDHEEAQ

>member
-1 MANFSG
+1 MANFGG

-20 IGGVVILAILGVG
+20 IGGVVILAILAVG

-42 NSFVKDEMTKHG
+42 NSFVKDEMVKHG
-54 VKAEQSEVTV
+54 VKADQSEVTV
-64 AGNVNLKNVTLPVPD
+64 AGNVNLKNVTLPVPE

-85 GAVSGRPP
+85 GAISGRPP
-93 VGFVPGSFTIYDI
+93 VGFVPGSFTIYNI
-106 DLKRDNIHV
+106 DLKRDNIHIE
-115 VVPEM
+115 VPEV

-134 ASNVLQALLRVGI
+134 ESNVLQALMRVDV
-147 SSVNAPDIEVSLS
+147 SSVNAPNIEVSLD
-160 NPQGETEKLDIKGF
+160 NPNGETEKLNVKGF

-180 AGNIGSVGIAGMST
+180 GGNIGSVGIEGMTT
-194 NVGLPNSNTSELNN
+194 NVGLKNSDTNSTNG

-215 NALQASD
+215 NAMRADD
-222 IDLAYTYGILAGKV
+222 IDVGYAYSILAGKI
-236 KPDKIGRTIFG
+236 KPDKVGRTVFG

-269 LNKFKTE
+269 LDKFKTN
-276 GLKMRPMEAVP
+276 GLKMHPMEAVP
-287 EDLARAYLEAK
+287 ENLARAYLEAK
-298 KSGDEKGEK
+298 KSGDEKNEK
-307 AARNELLIT
+307 AARNALVVT
-316 LVSAITAIDAE
+316 LVSAITAIDAQ
-327 VEKADIDLPTVKASL
+327 VEKADIDLPKIKASL
-342 NSFQLQPREWKQAVP
+342 NSFQLLPREWNQPVP
-357 ESLLVKLDGFSLN
+357 ESLLVSLDGFSLN

-375 QKSFELF
+375 QKDFEMLK
-382 RNMGFNTLDLSGKL
+382 NMGFNTLDLSGKI
-396 DFSYNSGRQTL
+396 DFSYNSSRKIL
-407 SLNDLSFNADGIGS
+407 SLNDLSFTANGIGS
-421 GEMSATIINAG
+421 GQMSATIINAG
-432 SELFSGD
+432 SALFSGD
-439 KQAMLDAANQIGIT
+439 KEAALDAANQIGIT

-528 SIKAKDD
+528 SLEAKDNQ
-535 KGLTATD
+535 GLTATD
-542 LETALQNDLS
+542 LETALQNDLAT
-552 GALNKVDLVVKNE
+552 ALNKVNLTVKNE

>member
-1 MANFSG
+1 MANFGG

-20 IGGVVILAILGVG
+20 IGGLVILAILAVG

-42 NSFVKDEMTKHG
+42 NSFIKDEMVKHG
-54 VKAEQSEVTV
+54 VKADQSEVTV
-64 AGNVNLKNVTLPVPD
+64 AGNVNLKNVTLPVPE

-85 GAVSGRPP
+85 GAISGRPP
-93 VGFVPGSFTIYDI
+93 VGFVPGSFTIYNI

-115 VVPEM
+115 EVPEV

-134 ASNVLQALLRVGI
+134 ESNVLQALMRVDV
-147 SSVNAPDIEVSLS
+147 SSVSAPNIAVSLD
-160 NPQGETEKLDIKGF
+160 NPNGETEKLNVKGF

-180 AGNIGSVGIAGMST
+180 AGNIGSVGIESMST
-194 NVGLPNSNTSELNN
+194 NVGLKNSDTNSSNG

-215 NALQASD
+215 NAMRADD
-222 IDLAYTYGILAGKV
+222 IDVGYAYSILAGKI
-236 KPDKIGRTIFG
+236 KPDKVGRTVFG

-269 LNKFKTE
+269 LDKFKTN
-276 GLKMRPMEAVP
+276 GLKMHPMEAVP
-287 EDLARAYLEAK
+287 ENLARAYLEAK
-298 KSGDEKGEK
+298 KSGDEKNEK
-307 AARNELLIT
+307 TARNALVVT
-316 LVSAITAIDAE
+316 LVSAITAIDAQ
-327 VEKADIDLPTVKASL
+327 VEKADIDLPKIKASL
-342 NSFQLQPREWKQAVP
+342 NSFQLLPREWNQPVP
-357 ESLLVKLDGFSLN
+357 ESLLVSLDGFSLN

-375 QKSFELF
+375 QKDFEMLK
-382 RNMGFNTLDLSGKL
+382 NMGFNTLDLSGKI
-396 DFSYNSGRQTL
+396 DFSYNSSRKIL
-407 SLNDLSFNADGIGS
+407 SLNDLSFTANGIGS
-421 GEMSATIINAG
+421 GQMSATIINAG
-432 SELFSGD
+432 SALFSGD
-439 KQAMLDAANQIGIT
+439 KEAALDAANQIGIT

-478 NKHDLKKELYDDFYV
+478 SKHDLKQELYEDFYV

-498 PAMLLKDHEEAQ
+498 PAMLLKDHDEAQ

-528 SIKAKDD
+528 SLEAKDD

-542 LETALQNDLS
+542 LETALQNDLAT
-552 GALNKVDLVVKNE
+552 ALNKVNLTVKNE

>member
-20 IGGVVILAILGVG
+20 IGGVVILAIIGVG

-120 TLNGITLKDKDTSI
+120 TLNGITLKEKDTSI

-439 KQAMLDAANQIGIT
+439 KQAMLDAANKIGIT

-469 TYLAQNLND
+469 TYLARNLND

-498 PAMLLKDHEEAQ
+498 PEMLLKDHEEAQ

-542 LETALQNDLS
+542 LETALQNDLA

>member
-20 IGGVVILAILGVG
+20 IGGVVILAIIGVG

-120 TLNGITLKDKDTSI
+120 TLNGITLKEKDTSI

-180 AGNIGSVGIAGMST
+180 AGNIGSIGIAGMST

-287 EDLARAYLEAK
+287 EDLARSYLEAK

-439 KQAMLDAANQIGIT
+439 KQAMLDAANKIGIT

-469 TYLAQNLND
+469 TYLARNLND

-498 PAMLLKDHEEAQ
+498 PEMLLKDHEEAQ